1 MSALFCHIFMLGV
14 LTKPHPKQGTQA
26 LPPMFHLPSDLWVAL
41 HGGLMIARSETFS
54 FHIGLIPV

>member
-1 MSALFCHIFMLGV
+1 MLGV
-14 LTKPHPKQGTQA
+14 LTKPLPKQGTQA